1 MSKKLWSIAPCLAAG
16 AAAFALA
23 AGPTAFAEGPADCSA
38 SAMSTV
44 CQSPG
49 NSNEVAIPQNVQ
61 PGGDGGQN
69 GSYGPSGDTP
79 PVGGHH

>member
-1 MSKKLWSIAPCLAAG
+1 MSTKLWSIAAGLAAG
-16 AAAFALA
+16 AAGIAIA
-23 AGPTAFAEGPADCSA
+23 AGPVAYAEGPGDCVN
-38 SAMSTV
+38 STTSVV

-49 NSNEVAIPQNVQ
+49 NSDEVAIPQGVQ
-61 PGGDGGQN
+61 PGNDGGQN